1 MDNRSTSYITLAAVS
16 LAAGLAA
23 YAVYFDYKRR
33 NDVEFRKKLKKEKKR
48 VEKAVAQSKQSE
60 LAESSGEID
69 EQALREVIKTIR
81 SEPGPQT
88 SDEKEGYFMS
98 QVSIGEQL
106 SLQGPRMYLPAAAAF
121 FRALRV
127 YPSPVELIG
136 IYEKTIVDP
145 VFKVCCTLFPLA
157 YYSPTTLFTA
167 GHAINSVRHLDDNAT
182 PPRGPPS
189 ETSSQEW
196 DKLTD
201 PDSHPSA

>member
-145 VFKVCCTLFPLA
+145 VFKLVMQLTQLDVSDFN
-157 YYSPTTLFTA
+157 SPIHNNMLD
-167 GHAINSVRHLDDNAT
+167 LDDNAT